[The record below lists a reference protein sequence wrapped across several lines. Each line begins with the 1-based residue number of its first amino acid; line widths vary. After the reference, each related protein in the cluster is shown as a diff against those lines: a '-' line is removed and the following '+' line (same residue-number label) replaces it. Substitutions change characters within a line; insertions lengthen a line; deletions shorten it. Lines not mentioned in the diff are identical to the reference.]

1 MKKSIVFPIACLLSL
16 LTTPSAKAQNGKA
29 FRVGFQTQELKGD
42 FGLGLSLDIPLP
54 ARGLGLRL
62 VGNNYWLEIPGK
74 TDNQIVAFQ
83 TIRVGLAPDGWP
95 VGEKIRVYGEGGAL
109 FIVPNDAMSP
119 DDFVAGGYGVF
130 GFEFYT
136 KSMFGSSIFIEA
148 GGCSTGVQTERREGV
163 PAFGAGMI
171 LGAGFRVALS
181 R

>member
-1 MKKSIVFPIACLLSL
+1 MQKSIFFPAVCSFILSF
-16 LTTPSAKAQNGKA
+16 TSFAQAQSGKP

-54 ARGLGLRL
+54 VRGFGLRL
-62 VGNNYWLEIPGK
+62 VGNNHWLEIPGD
-74 TDNQIVAFQ
+74 TDNHTVAFQ

-148 GGCSTGVQTERREGV
+148 GGCSTGV
-163 PAFGAGMI
+163 
-171 LGAGFRVALS
+171 
-181 R
+181 